1 MSGKNYENA
10 SKVNKK
16 EETKTMRRL
25 VGHSQYVQHSL
36 IEALNSKVSIRKRGK
51 STTTKRNH

>member
-25 VGHSQYVQHSL
+25 VGYSQYVQHSL
-36 IEALNSKVSIRKRGK
+36 IEALHSKVSIRKRGK
-51 STTTKRNH
+51 STTKRNR